1 MILGY
6 ARVSTSDQILDGQR
20 DALTRAGAGRLYA
33 DTITGTA
40 RRRPELDRL
49 LDQLRPGDVVVV

>member
-6 ARVSTSDQILDGQR
+6 ARVSTGEQNLDGQR
-20 DALTRAGAGRLYA
+20 DALKEAGAGRLYA

-40 RRRPELDRL
+40 RRDAAI
-49 LDQLRPGDVVVV
+49 